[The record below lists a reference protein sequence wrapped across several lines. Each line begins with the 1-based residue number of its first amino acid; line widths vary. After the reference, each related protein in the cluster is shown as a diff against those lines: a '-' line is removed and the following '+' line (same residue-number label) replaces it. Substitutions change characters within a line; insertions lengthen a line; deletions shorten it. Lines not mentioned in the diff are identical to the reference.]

1 MAKFKEI
8 EKNKV
13 EIEFVIEDAAF
24 AAAEQQAYNK
34 NKGRFTVP
42 GFRKGHAPKGMI
54 EKNYGKVFL
63 EDAFDIA
70 FPDAYEKAIAEL
82 ELVPVSRPENVDVLS
97 IESPI
102 TVTAQFYTKPDVE
115 LGKYMGITVEYNK
128 TDVTDEDVQKKMDT
142 IREQNARYET
152 VEREAKN
159 GDKVIID
166 YSGSVDGIKFEGGTA
181 EEQSLDLG
189 SGMFIPGFEE
199 QVEGMKSG
207 DEKEINV
214 TFPEDYHA
222 ENLAGKAAVFAVKL
236 HEVKEKQLPE
246 LNDEFAQDVSEFDT
260 LADYQ
265 QSVKKEL
272 EEANEQQMKTEKENA
287 LIERI
292 VKDSKVDIPACMI
305 DNQIEYSIQDMAR
318 SLMYQGIDLETYMQ
332 YVGSTLDDM
341 REQLRPSAEK
351 QVRSQLV
358 MAAVMDELKPEVT
371 DEDVRNYYAPMAEKQ
386 EKTVEEVMEGIKPDE
401 IEYIKD
407 RIKIDKMI
415 ENLVANAKFRKKAAK
430 AKKENEGEE

>member
-13 EIEFVIEDAAF
+13 EIEFVIEDADF
-24 AAAEQQAYNK
+24 AAAEVQAYNK
-34 NKGRFTVP
+34 NKGRFAVP
-42 GFRKGHAPKGMI
+42 GFRKGKAPKGMI
-54 EKNYGKVFL
+54 EKAYGRVFM
-63 EDAFDIA
+63 EEAFDIA

-82 ELVPVSRPENVDVLS
+82 NLFPVSRPENVDIVS

-102 TVTAQFYTKPDVE
+102 TVVAQFYTKPEVE
-115 LGKYMGITVEYNK
+115 LGKYTGITVEYNK
-128 TDVTDEDVQKKMDT
+128 TEVSEEDVDKKLESV
-142 IREQNARYET
+142 REQNARFET

-199 QVEGMKSG
+199 QVEGMKAG
-207 DEKEINV
+207 EEKEINV
-214 TFPEDYHA
+214 TFPEAYHS

-260 LADYQ
+260 LAEYKE
-265 QSVKKEL
+265 SIKKEL
-272 EEANEQQMKTEKENA
+272 VEKNDNQMKVEKENA

-305 DNQIEYSIQDMAR
+305 DNQVEYSIQDMAR
-318 SLMYQGIDLETYMQ
+318 SMMYQGIDLETYMG
-332 YVGSTLDDM
+332 YVGTTLDEM
-341 REQLRPSAEK
+341 REQMRPNAEK

-358 MAAVMDELKPEVT
+358 MSAVMDEMNIEVT
-371 DEDVRNYYAPMAEKQ
+371 DEDVKNFYAPMAEKQ
-386 EKTVEEVMEGIKPDE
+386 EKTVEEMMAGIKEDE
-401 IEYIKD
+401 IEYIKEK
-407 RIKIDKMI
+407 IKIDKMI
-415 ENLVANAKFRKKAAK
+415 ETLMANAKFRKKAAK